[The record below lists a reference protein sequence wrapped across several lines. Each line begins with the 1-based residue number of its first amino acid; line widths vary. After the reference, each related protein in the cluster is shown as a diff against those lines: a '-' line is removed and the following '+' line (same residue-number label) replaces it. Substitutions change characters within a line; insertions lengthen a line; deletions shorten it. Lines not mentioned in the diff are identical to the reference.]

1 MIMSGGKRILVIDD
15 DPDFLDYVQIIL
27 TANDY
32 EVVMAT
38 NAEEGLAM
46 ARQERPDLVIVDVMM
61 SYTLDGWTVSREM
74 HASPDLADV
83 PVMMVSAIV
92 SDQDEELFP
101 SDRETLVDDFMRKPV
116 DPAELLRGIRA
127 LTGHCTPRT
136 PE

>member
-27 TANDY
+27 AANDY
-32 EVVMAT
+32 EVATAT

-74 HASPDLADV
+74 RASPELADV

-92 SDQDEELFP
+92 SDQDEEFFP
-101 SDRETLVDDFMRKPV
+101 SDKEMLADDFVRKPV
-116 DPAELLRGIRA
+116 DPAELLRCIRE
-127 LTGHCTPRT
+127 LIGNCTPCT